1 MSLFRFYFLEFTLFD
16 LIDIILVAI
25 ILYNIL
31 LFMRGTRARSILLG
45 LLVLAFLALLSHWFE
60 LRTLGWLIDK
70 FATVWVIAFLIV
82 FQPEL
87 RDLLVRMGQSPILR
101 RFIPKEEAYS
111 GISELLDAAFS
122 LAREFKGSLI
132 VIEREMS
139 LKRFA
144 ETGRELEAKLSSEL
158 LQTIFTPHSP
168 LHDGAVIVSRGRVI
182 AAGVTLPLSSNP
194 RYERFLGMRHRAAIG
209 ITEQTDAI
217 TIVVSEETGQ
227 VSLAIRGSLKRNL
240 SKPTC
245 ENYLKVLLGGKSNA
259 RKPDSGS
266 SANTAKI

>member
-1 MSLFRFYFLEFTLFD
+1 MVLFRFHFLQFTLYD

-45 LLVLAFLALLSHWFE
+45 LFVLAFLALLSHWFE
-60 LRTLGWLIDK
+60 LRTLAWLIDK

-87 RDLLVRMGQSPILR
+87 RDLLVRIGKSPILR
-101 RFIPKEEAYS
+101 RFVPKEESYS
-111 GISELLDAAFS
+111 RISELLDAAFA
-122 LAREFKGSLI
+122 LAREFKGALI

-139 LKRFA
+139 LKRFV
-144 ETGRELEAKLSSEL
+144 ETGKGLEARLSSEL

-168 LHDGAVIVSRGRVI
+168 LHDGAVIISKGRVI
-182 AAGVTLPLSSNP
+182 AASVTLPMSSNP

-209 ITEQTDAI
+209 ITEQTDAVAI
-217 TIVVSEETGQ
+217 IVSEETGH
-227 VSLAIRGSLKRNL
+227 VSLAIRGELKRNL

-245 ENYLKVLLGGKSNA
+245 ENYLKVLL
-259 RKPDSGS
+259 SGR
-266 SANTAKI
+266 ANTRNK